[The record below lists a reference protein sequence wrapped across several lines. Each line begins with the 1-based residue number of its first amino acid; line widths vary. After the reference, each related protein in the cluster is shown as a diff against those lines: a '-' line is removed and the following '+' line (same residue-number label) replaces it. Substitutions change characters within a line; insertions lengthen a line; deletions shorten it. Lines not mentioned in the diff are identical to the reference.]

1 MFYSYRT
8 IYAAD
13 NQDVYTPPLLQYTA
27 YCVAKGGEWGGCLWS
42 FISRK
47 MAFCKGG
54 CYGIISYT
62 SILLPS
68 LLVIMRSRTFRYCV
82 MSVALAVLPTCP
94 RLS

>member
-1 MFYSYRT
+1 MNGLHPSF
-8 IYAAD
+8 
-13 NQDVYTPPLLQYTA
+13 LQYTVFYA
-27 YCVAKGGEWGGCLWS
+27 AICGESGGERWS
-42 FISRK
+42 FAGSF
-47 MAFCKGG
+47 AVFCRIG

-82 MSVALAVLPTCP
+82 MSVDLAVLPTSP